1 MAVQG
6 NTFINAKK
14 DLTDTSN
21 TILYTCPS
29 ATTAILKSILVNDD
43 SGSGDTITVTLT
55 SGADVF
61 SLFKAK
67 AVSANTTVE
76 LLTGPLVVQ
85 EDEIL
90 KVQAATGDRLHVVA
104 SILEIKP
111 RQVVS

>member
-21 TILYTCPS
+21 TTLFTCPS
-29 ATTAILKSILVNDD
+29 ATTAIIKSILVNDD

-55 SGADVF
+55 SRANVF
-61 SLFKAK
+61 SLFKVK

-90 KVQAATGDRLHVVA
+90 KVQAATGDRLHVIA